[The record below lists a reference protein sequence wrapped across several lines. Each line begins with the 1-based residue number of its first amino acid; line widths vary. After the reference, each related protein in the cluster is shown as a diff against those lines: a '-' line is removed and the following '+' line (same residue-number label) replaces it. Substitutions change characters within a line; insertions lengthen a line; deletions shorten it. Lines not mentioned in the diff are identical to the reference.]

1 MILFAIIDL
10 CPETER
16 QPMTVIPHSFG
27 THDGTFHADEVTA
40 CALLIVFN
48 LVDRTAIYRTRRPEI
63 LENCEFV
70 CDVGGVYN
78 PQTKHFDH
86 HQSTYTGDMSSAG
99 MVLRY
104 LKDIAL
110 LDNEEYDFINRSLII
125 GVDAHDNGKASQLK
139 GYCTFSNIVS
149 NFTPIPYDASPEM
162 QTQAFMEAVD
172 FAVGH
177 LKRLRERYHYV
188 RSCREIVSERMQAC
202 KECLIFD
209 EGLPWLESFF
219 ELGGE
224 KHPALFVIMPSGPH
238 WKLRG
243 VPPSFEE
250 RMSVRMPLPAAW
262 AGLLDEDLQRVSGIP
277 GAVFCHKER
286 FISVWKTRED
296 ALEALK
302 HVLHSPKPSKGGA

>member
-1 MILFAIIDL
+1 MAI
-10 CPETER
+10 
-16 QPMTVIPHSFG
+16 IPHSFG

-40 CALLIVFN
+40 CALLVVIG
-48 LVDRTAIYRTRRPEI
+48 LVDKNQVFRTRRQEI
-63 LENCEFV
+63 LEKCEFV
-70 CDVGGVYN
+70 CDVGGIYD
-78 PQTKHFDH
+78 PKTKHFDH

-104 LKDIAL
+104 LKDVGL
-110 LDNEEYDFINRSLII
+110 LDIAEYDFINRSLIL
-125 GVDAHDNGKASQLK
+125 GVDAHDNGKAAQIK
-139 GYCTFSNIVS
+139 GYCTFSNVVS
-149 NFTPIPYDASPEM
+149 NFAPITYDASPEM
-162 QTQAFMEAVD
+162 QTAAFHEAVN
-172 FAVGH
+172 FAIGH
-177 LKRLRERYHYV
+177 LQRLRERYHYA
-188 RSCREIVSERMQAC
+188 RSCREIVLKSMQAC

-224 KHPALFVIMPSGPH
+224 QHPALFVIMPSGPH

-250 RMSVRMPLPAAW
+250 RMSVRIPLPAAW
-262 AGLLDEDLQRVSGIP
+262 AGLLEDDLQRISGIP

-296 ALEALK
+296 ALSALEYVLQSIK
-302 HVLHSPKPSKGGA
+302 HKGGA